1 MSLHEGDKES
11 LLEALQNVPY
21 VPDTVRT
28 LENEG
33 IFLVEEVCKLGFAD
47 ILEFLIDRG
56 VMFNREKGKVRYQC
70 FR

>member
-1 MSLHEGDKES
+1 MSLHEGDKGS

-33 IFLVEEVCKLGFAD
+33 ISLVEEVCKLGFTD

-56 VMFNREKGKVRYQC
+56 VIFNREKGKV
-70 FR
+70 